1 MRWLT
6 ALALLLGLSC
16 GGPPQREVPTT
27 WEFDPLSLG
36 DELTPQELME
46 LLKRAEERAPA
57 EPSPVDTTR
66 REGTQE
72 VPGWRVQIFATTDY
86 ERASLV
92 KEEAESLF
100 GLPVYLKFE
109 APYYKVRVGDCR
121 TRTEAEALRREAI
134 RLGYTSAFPVRAS
147 VKVSPTEG
155 R

>member
-1 MRWLT
+1 M
-6 ALALLLGLSC
+6 
-16 GGPPQREVPTT
+16 
-27 WEFDPLSLG
+27 
-36 DELTPQELME
+36 
-46 LLKRAEERAPA
+46 
-57 EPSPVDTTR
+57 DTTR